1 MKEKIANTLL
11 NLQEP
16 ELGINEEFRGEV
28 DKSNCSMK
36 ILELDQAMNS
46 NQQLPLHDNSI
57 STQYNTTNLM
67 DDTQ

>member
-1 MKEKIANTLL
+1 
-11 NLQEP
+11 
-16 ELGINEEFRGEV
+16 
-28 DKSNCSMK
+28 MK
-36 ILELDQAMNS
+36 ILELNQAMNL